1 MYVAPGFKVV
11 VHQLVKI
18 AFVQEVSMYVCLFP
32 RVLIIIQPLNKLQIY
47 QFHITTIVDVNYC

>member
-18 AFVQEVSMYVCLFP
+18 AFVQEVSMYVRL
-32 RVLIIIQPLNKLQIY
+32 LLEY
-47 QFHITTIVDVNYC
+47 